1 MKRGGEVALLD
12 DIPIA
17 QTLWIAAGLLL
28 ALAVASAW
36 AEHRRARRRNLDR
49 PGWVPWNLIQILAI
63 LFAIVAAALA
73 TRL

>member
-1 MKRGGEVALLD
+1 MLD

-17 QTLWIAAGLLL
+17 QTLWSAGGLLR
-28 ALAVASAW
+28 AIAVASAW
-36 AEHRRARRRNLDR
+36 SAHRRARRRNLDR